1 MHTVAVGFTK
11 NDDASYDLLV
21 YIDEG
26 EPLAEFAGEL
36 TQNWKTWLKG
46 KKIRTVKFVVAGVL
60 LFSIPFSQVIAKGPR
75 YAMSYIYFGSYAQ
88 QMEYIALAQ
97 DTLSVISPSYF
108 DLNADGSLK
117 LNGITQSYVDAVHQK
132 GIRVVPF
139 LSNHWDR
146 ASGVAALNRVDELA
160 AEIAEAVRQY
170 NLDGVN
176 VDIENV
182 THNQRDQYT
191 ALVRRLREIL
201 PNDKEVSVA
210 VAANPNGWSTGWHG
224 SYDYKELGKVAD
236 HLFLMTYDEHY
247 QGGEAGPVA
256 SLGFVEDSVSY
267 ALRYVEPEKIVLGI
281 PFFGRIWS
289 ENGSIAGLG
298 ISNNR
303 VETIIR
309 DYGAVVSYDTQARS
323 PKAEFTLHEGDSLTV
338 TGTKLPSGRYTI
350 WFENSSSIKEKLALV
365 DKYNLKGAGNW
376 SSGQE
381 TREVWEY
388 YDLWLNGKYFEDI
401 YHHFAKDD
409 IIKVVKK
416 KYMVGTTNTTFSPDE
431 GLTRAQA
438 AVILSRVL
446 GLEAGGGAPLFSDT
460 SGHWAQEQIS
470 AAAQAGF
477 LAGYPDGSFRP
488 ETVMT
493 REEMASL
500 LARMIQV
507 DYTGAPAFSDVSPE
521 RWSYQEIT
529 ALAGAGILSGF
540 GDGTFRP
547 EQTLTRGEMASLLE
561 RIDQ

>member
-224 SYDYKELGKVAD
+224 S
-236 HLFLMTYDEHY
+236 
-247 QGGEAGPVA
+247 
-256 SLGFVEDSVSY
+256 
-267 ALRYVEPEKIVLGI
+267 
-281 PFFGRIWS
+281 
-289 ENGSIAGLG
+289 
-298 ISNNR
+298 
-303 VETIIR
+303 
-309 DYGAVVSYDTQARS
+309 
-323 PKAEFTLHEGDSLTV
+323 
-338 TGTKLPSGRYTI
+338 
-350 WFENSSSIKEKLALV
+350 
-365 DKYNLKGAGNW
+365 
-376 SSGQE
+376 
-381 TREVWEY
+381 
-388 YDLWLNGKYFEDI
+388 
-401 YHHFAKDD
+401 
-409 IIKVVKK
+409 
-416 KYMVGTTNTTFSPDE
+416 
-431 GLTRAQA
+431 
-438 AVILSRVL
+438 
-446 GLEAGGGAPLFSDT
+446 
-460 SGHWAQEQIS
+460 
-470 AAAQAGF
+470 
-477 LAGYPDGSFRP
+477 
-488 ETVMT
+488 
-493 REEMASL
+493 
-500 LARMIQV
+500 
-507 DYTGAPAFSDVSPE
+507 
-521 RWSYQEIT
+521 
-529 ALAGAGILSGF
+529 
-540 GDGTFRP
+540 
-547 EQTLTRGEMASLLE
+547 
-561 RIDQ
+561 